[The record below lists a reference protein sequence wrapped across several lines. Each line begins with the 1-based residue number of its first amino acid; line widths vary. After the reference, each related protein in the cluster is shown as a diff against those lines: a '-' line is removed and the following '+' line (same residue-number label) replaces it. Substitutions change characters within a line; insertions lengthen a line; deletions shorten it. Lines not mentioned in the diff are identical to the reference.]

1 MLDRVLD
8 TPLYWESLLLIK
20 SRNEKY
26 NKFSSMFRSVIF
38 PDKDWFQILKIDSP
52 YISEINPIYQQ
63 WKNHLIIQI
72 IHFLNSFFSK
82 VILLYWSWQTYLRS
96 CQNSMMSLFA
106 KIANIF
112 QQCKFP
118 TDLVT
123 FTEEILNGKHNFCAA

>member
-52 YISEINPIYQQ
+52 YISEINPMYQQ

-72 IHFLNSFFSK
+72 IHFLGFFFQK
-82 VILLYWSWQTYLRS
+82 
-96 CQNSMMSLFA
+96 LFCY
-106 KIANIF
+106 IDHGRPI
-112 QQCKFP
+112 
-118 TDLVT
+118 
-123 FTEEILNGKHNFCAA
+123 